1 MEGLKRVSVRDLVEF
16 SIHGEDILPASG
28 KQDMQAGMKGH
39 KARQSLL
46 GEGWQAEV
54 PVSLSIAAEGIGF
67 LIAGR
72 MDAYFDADIPIIEEL
87 KLSYET
93 HTPPEAPWPAHRAQA
108 VVYGHLVCLEKEKA
122 AVCIRVVYVTD
133 AGKPRA
139 VFEEEKSAAAL
150 AAEFQ
155 ALLDAFAKWEAIQRR
170 HRARRDETLSA
181 MSFPF
186 DSYRPGQREM
196 AVQVFTAI
204 RQKRRLF
211 ASMPTGTGKSAAVLF
226 PALKALGQGLT
237 GQIFYLTARTTARQA
252 ALQAIGLM
260 RQRGM
265 HVRSLTLI
273 AKEKQCPKFT
283 RCHPDFCQRAK
294 GHFLRLPD
302 ALSEIMEQ
310 TDWNGQAI
318 IDVADKHMLCPFE
331 FALSLTE
338 IADVVICDYNYAFD
352 PAARIKRIFEWRTDL
367 TLLVD
372 ESHNLASRT
381 RDMLSGLSD
390 GPYLRA
396 FRTMLGKSAGRK
408 GPLYKALTGVL
419 TQLRSIPFEED
430 VQEKEIPSLPEG
442 LLPAM
447 QALLEEVMESFG
459 DPPPGEA
466 GQALGEI
473 YQMAMGFCAAA
484 DRGLDK
490 YALLCKKQGRER
502 AVRLLCLSVAEHL
515 KEATKKLSGVVCFS
529 ATLSPLAAM
538 QKLLGGG
545 EEDACFALP
554 SPFPP
559 ENLLV
564 LRHRVDTRYAL
575 RSETAFQV
583 AAAVLR
589 AFAAKPGKYI
599 AFFPS
604 YAYLKLVGAELL
616 KSNPALPLLVQEN
629 GMEEA
634 ARETFLA
641 QFTADE
647 RPLLGLAVLGGV
659 FAEGIDLPGER
670 LLGVMVTGVG
680 LPMVCPEQEALR
692 RHYEKT
698 LGDGFAYAYR
708 YPGMHKVLQAAGRV
722 IRSETDRGVVVLIDQ
737 RYYQKDYLSLCPPH
751 WRFEGD
757 TLEGFWPQGL
767 RSLGPLEASSLLL
780 KFK

>member
-16 SIHGEDILPASG
+16 SIHGEDILPVSG

-39 KARQSLL
+39 KARQSQL

-54 PVSLSIAAEGIGF
+54 PVSLSISAEGIDF

-72 MDAYFDADIPIIEEL
+72 MDAYFEADIPVIEEL

-93 HTPPEAPWPAHRAQA
+93 HTPPETAWPAHRAQA
-108 VVYGHLVCLEKEKA
+108 VVYGHLVCLEKGKS
-122 AVCIRVVYVTD
+122 AVRIRVVYVTD
-133 AGKPRA
+133 AGRPRA
-139 VFEEEKSAAAL
+139 AFEEELSADAL

-155 ALLDAFAKWEAIQRR
+155 ALLTAFAKWEDIQRR
-170 HRARRDETLSA
+170 HRAKRDESLLA
-181 MSFPF
+181 LSFPF

-226 PALKALGQGLT
+226 PALKALGQGVT

-252 ALQAIGLM
+252 ALQALELM
-260 RQRGM
+260 RRKGM
-265 HVRSLTLI
+265 HVRSLTLN
-273 AKEKQCPKFT
+273 AKEKQCPKYT
-283 RCHPDFCQRAK
+283 RCHPDFCERAK

-310 TDWNGQAI
+310 TDWNGQAV
-318 IDVADKHMLCPFE
+318 IDMADKHMLCPFE

-367 TLLVD
+367 TLLAD

-408 GPLYKALTGVL
+408 GPLYKALTRVL
-419 TQLRSIPFEED
+419 AQLRSIPFEED
-430 VQEKEIPSLPEG
+430 AEEKELGSLPDG
-442 LLPAM
+442 LVSTM
-447 QALLEEVMESFG
+447 QTLLEEVMESFG
-459 DPPPGEA
+459 NPPPGEA

-473 YQMAMGFCAAA
+473 YQMAIGFCAAV

-502 AVRLLCLSVAEHL
+502 MVRLLCLTVAEHL
-515 KEATKKLSGVVCFS
+515 QEVTKKLSGVVCFS
-529 ATLSPLAAM
+529 ATLSPLSAM

-554 SPFPP
+554 SPFPAQ
-559 ENLLV
+559 NLLV

-575 RSETAFQV
+575 RRETAFQV
-583 AAAVLR
+583 AAAVKR

-616 KSNPALPLLVQEN
+616 KSDPALPLLVQEN

-634 ARETFLA
+634 AREAFLA

-670 LLGVMVTGVG
+670 LLGVMVVGVG

-722 IRSETDRGVVVLIDQ
+722 IRSETDRGVVLLIDQ
-737 RYYQKDYLSLCPPH
+737 RYYQHDYLSLCPPH
-751 WRFEGD
+751 WEFEED
-757 TLEGFWPQGL
+757 TLEGFWAKTQRRCP
-767 RSLGPLEASSLLL
+767 
-780 KFK
+780 

>member
-1 MEGLKRVSVRDLVEF
+1 MEGQKRVSVRDLVEF

-28 KQDMQAGMKGH
+28 KLDMQAGMKGH
-39 KARQSLL
+39 KARQSQL

-54 PVSLSIAAEGIGF
+54 PVNLTAFAEGMPF

-72 MDAYFDADIPIIEEL
+72 MDVYFDAEVPIIEEL
-87 KLSYET
+87 KLSSGMN
-93 HTPPEAPWPAHRAQA
+93 PPEASWPAHRAQA
-108 VVYGHLVCLEKEKA
+108 VVYGHLVCLERGKA
-122 AVCIRVVYVTD
+122 AVLIRVVYVTE

-139 VFEEEKSAAAL
+139 AFEEELSAKAL

-155 ALLDAFAKWEAIQRR
+155 RLLNAFAAWEAIQRK
-170 HRARRDETLSA
+170 HKARRDESLSGL
-181 MSFPF
+181 SFPF
-186 DSYRPGQREM
+186 DNYRPGQREM

-226 PALKALGQGLT
+226 PALKALAQGYT

-252 ALQAIGLM
+252 ALQAIELM

-265 HVRSLTLI
+265 HVRSLTLN

-283 RCHPDFCQRAK
+283 RCHPDYCERAK

-302 ALSEIMEQ
+302 ALSEIMET
-310 TDWNGQAI
+310 TDWNGQAVI
-318 IDVADKHMLCPFE
+318 AMADKHQLCPFE

-352 PAARIKRIFEWRTDL
+352 PAARIKRIFDWHTDV
-367 TLLVD
+367 TLLAD

-381 RDMLSGLSD
+381 REMLSGLAD
-390 GPYLRA
+390 GAYLRA
-396 FRTMLGKSAGRK
+396 YRSMLGKSAGRK
-408 GPLYKALTGVL
+408 GLLYKALTGAL
-419 TQLRSIPFEED
+419 NALRSIPFEED
-430 VQEKEIPSLPEG
+430 AKEKEIESLPEALVPAVQG
-442 LLPAM
+442 LLE
-447 QALLEEVMESFG
+447 QVMESFG
-459 DPPPGEA
+459 NPPPGDA
-466 GQALGEI
+466 GQALGEV
-473 YQMAMGFCAAA
+473 YQMVIGFCAAA
-484 DRGLDK
+484 DRGLSN
-490 YALLCKKQGRER
+490 YAFLCAKQGKER

-515 KEATKKLSGVVCFS
+515 AEVTKKLSGVVYFS
-529 ATLSPLAAM
+529 ATLSPLNAM

-564 LRHRVDTRYAL
+564 IRHWVDTRYAL
-575 RSETAFQV
+575 RRETAHQV
-583 AAAVLR
+583 AWAVLK

-604 YAYLKLVGAELL
+604 YAYLKMVGAELMQTD
-616 KSNPALPLLVQEN
+616 PALPLLVQEN
-629 GMEEA
+629 GMEEV
-634 ARETFLA
+634 AREAFLA
-641 QFTADE
+641 QFTADS

-670 LLGVMVTGVG
+670 LLGVMVVGVG
-680 LPMVCPEQEALR
+680 LPMICPEQEALR
-692 RHYEKT
+692 RHYEKN
-698 LGDGFAYAYR
+698 LGDGFAYTYR

-722 IRSETDRGVVVLIDQ
+722 IRSETDRGVVLLIDQ
-737 RYYQKDYLSLCPPH
+737 RYYQNGYLSLCPTH
-751 WRFEGD
+751 WWFEGD
-757 TLEGFWPQGL
+757 SLEGFWAQAQG
-767 RSLGPLEASSLLL
+767 RCP
-780 KFK
+780 